1 MLSRPLA
8 AAHCWG
14 FIDSSCL
21 SIDRFSD
28 IITLKLSWKLMFLYF
43 GNLDFDV
50 PLKSRRKPDQFS
62 DHFPRLTFLKVV
74 QEQDFKI
81 CFTRYPN
88 DITLCLWSGFIY
100 PWIRTFDRKTF
111 SRPLFQK
118 EAFQNRFMDSDSW
131 NEAVRSTCSSQK
143 IFALEITWI
152 TWKTK
157 QDLESGRSCRT

>member
-74 QEQDFKI
+74 QERDFKI

-118 EAFQNRFMDSDSW
+118 EAFQKQIHGFRFMKW
-131 NEAVRSTCSSQK
+131 
-143 IFALEITWI
+143 
-152 TWKTK
+152 
-157 QDLESGRSCRT
+157 SCEVNLFLRENFCPRDYLDYLKN